1 SSSKAAGR
9 RRSKRLK
16 CEKTSLVKSE
26 LEGLACGSENLAALR
41 EAPKTSDGDQCS
53 RDRGD
58 HNIIQQKKGEN
69 IPDINEGKQEKE
81 HNISL
86 EPCAVKSSGAASKM
100 DSDEHLHVCSEEE
113 RSCGGLFSDG
123 SSLED
128 ADGPKKLMQLDS
140 SALLNDDSNQPMPL
154 ARFFGDVAFL
164 QDLPAAALPNTML
177 SRRELRKLHFI
188 AKEDDEEEEPE
199 DVV

>member
-1 SSSKAAGR
+1 SSSKAAGS

-41 EAPKTSDGDQCS
+41 EAPKTSDEDRCS
-53 RDRGD
+53 GD
-58 HNIIQQKKGEN
+58 HNGIQQKKGEN
-69 IPDINEGKQEKE
+69 IPDTNEDKQEKE
-81 HNISL
+81 HTTSL
-86 EPCAVKSSGAASKM
+86 AAGAVKSSGAASEM

-113 RSCGGLFSDG
+113 RSCGSLFSDG

-128 ADGPKKLMQLDS
+128 ADVLKKPMQLDS

-164 QDLPAAALPNTML
+164 QDLPAAALPSTML
-177 SRRELRKLHFI
+177 SRREFRKLHFI
-188 AKEDDEEEEPE
+188 AKEDEEEEE
-199 DVV
+199 DVI